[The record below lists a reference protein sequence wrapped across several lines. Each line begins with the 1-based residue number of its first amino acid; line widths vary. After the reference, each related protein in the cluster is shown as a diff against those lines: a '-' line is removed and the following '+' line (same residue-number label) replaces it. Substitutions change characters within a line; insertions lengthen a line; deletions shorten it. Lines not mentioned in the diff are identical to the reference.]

1 MGKICKNHGTCCKEW
16 GIPPLIIGVVF
27 LFSMIFPGKFGKIMS
42 FIGSGVGMIIVGTCI
57 TTVTGLIVRRKMQVS
72 AWERDR
78 PFNDGNDDTPDPY
91 LFNPGP
97 GAAWGLRAFMPAV
110 EKYSFVKTPISWL
123 VRQAKRKVAILLDD
137 GTVSFPWF
145 LVAWISD
152 AAGGGTRIPVPQG
165 WKITALQADVLQKKR
180 DEIKKI
186 VPRMRTEYQR
196 DFLLFTD
203 LIFSDDAKIGRE
215 PVKVGVDKVDQLTA
229 RVDRID
235 AMMQQN
241 IVIIMRDMS
250 KIFGGINDVLSIK
263 DQVVEPVTG
272 EIITMPCQPDTELAQ
287 SNRDVAR
294 SLDRLSATMQHFRK
308 ALVAKKKDGGNPPK
322 KP

>member
-1 MGKICKNHGTCCKEW
+1 MNKICKNHGICCKEW
-16 GIPPLIIGVVF
+16 GIPALIFGVVF
-27 LFSMIFPGKFGKIMS
+27 LFSAIFPGKFGKIMS
-42 FIGSGVGMIIVGTCI
+42 LMGSAGGMIFVGTCI
-57 TTVTGLIVRRKMQVS
+57 TTVTGLLIRRKMQVS

-78 PFNDGNDDTPDPY
+78 PFNDGDDDTPDPY

-97 GAAWGLRAFMPAV
+97 GATWGFRAFMPDV
-110 EKYSFVKTPISWL
+110 ERYSFVKTPISWI

-152 AAGGGTRIPVPQG
+152 AAGGGTRIPVPDG
-165 WKITALQADVLQKKR
+165 WKITALQAEVLQKKR
-180 DEIKKI
+180 DEIKNI
-186 VPRMRTEYQR
+186 IPRVRTEYQI

-203 LIFSDDAKIGRE
+203 LIFCAKAKIGCE
-215 PVKVGVDKVDQLTA
+215 PVKVGIDKMAKLDA

-235 AMMQQN
+235 AIIQQN

-250 KIFGGINDVLSIK
+250 KVFGRINDLLSRENH
-263 DQVVEPVTG
+263 VVEPVTG
-272 EIITMPCQPDTELAQ
+272 EIVSMTINPDTELAQ

-294 SLDRLSATMQHFRK
+294 SLDRLSSTMQHIRK
-308 ALVAKKKDGGNPPK
+308 AIIDLMLPLNQP
-322 KP
+322 